1 MKHSHKQ
8 VSGGFALAALFA
20 LAGCAKGGAPAE
32 VTPQVAPSLAAHAV
46 YDRFVE
52 ATGGRAALERYS
64 SAHAVGTLSVPAQGI
79 EGDLEVFSAA
89 PNRFLLHVD
98 IPGFGAVR
106 SGYDGTVGWSIN
118 PAMGPMV
125 LDGNQLAQMRQQA
138 DFLGPL
144 NMEAYVDSAEVVGE
158 EQFEGKACQK
168 VRLVT
173 NWGEQYFEFYDVATG
188 LAVGNI
194 RSQESPMGAMETTT
208 VLSDYKDFGGIL
220 TPWRIVQRVM
230 GMEQIMTI
238 TAIDYDAV
246 DPAVFA
252 LPDEI
257 KALVK

>member
-8 VSGGFALAALFA
+8 VYGGLALATLIALSA
-20 LAGCAKGGAPAE
+20 CATGGVPAE
-32 VTPQVAPSLAAHAV
+32 VAPAVAPSLAAHAV
-46 YDRFVE
+46 YERLVE
-52 ATGGRAALERYS
+52 ASGGRAALERYS
-64 SAHAVGTLSVPAQGI
+64 SAHAVGTFSVPAQGI
-79 EGDLEVFSAA
+79 EGDFELFSAA
-89 PNRFLLHVD
+89 PSLFLLHVD
-98 IPGFGAVR
+98 IPGFGTVR
-106 SGYDGTVGWSIN
+106 NGYDGTVGWSIN

-138 DFLGPL
+138 DFFGPL

-158 EQFEGKACQK
+158 EQFEGKTCQK
-168 VRLVT
+168 VRVVT
-173 NWGEQYFEFYDVATG
+173 KWGEEYVEFYEVATG

-220 TPWRIVQRVM
+220 APSRMVQRVM
-230 GMEQIMTI
+230 GMEQIITV

-257 KALVK
+257 TALLK